1 MSQSTATGENLPHIL
16 KSFLSDVYDLN
27 FPAAMEDKIAVE
39 TKAALNKVLLDN
51 MDFFEQYNQNSNPEV
66 QNT

>member
-1 MSQSTATGENLPHIL
+1 VSINCHVLHGENLPHIYIL

-39 TKAALNKVLLDN
+39 KTKAALK
-51 MDFFEQYNQNSNPEV
+51 
-66 QNT
+66 